1 MSGLTKHQSALAV
14 GVGGVHLTSL
24 EDAYRFAS
32 AVVQSGM
39 APKGYD
45 APEKVLIAIQWGAE
59 IGLRPMQ
66 ALSSIAVIQG
76 RPTVWGDAIPA
87 LVRQSGQCEYIKEW
101 FEGEGDNETAHCEV
115 KRRDESEPCRR
126 SFSVRDAKAAGLLGK
141 AGPWQQY
148 RRRMMGLRA
157 RSWACRDTFADVLRG
172 LQIREE
178 VQDYSAGPMP
188 VVAVES
194 KPVRRLSDLGSPEPV
209 DAEPVADVTPEP
221 SGVFAG
227 LLAAAKRIDDGNS
240 QEADEL
246 RAEMV
251 AEWEQG
257 NITADEYD
265 RLRAVL
271 AGAVPFG

>member
-87 LVRQSGQCEYIKEW
+87 LVRQSGQCEYIREW
-101 FEGEGDNETAHCEV
+101 FEGDGDNETAYCEV
-115 KRRDESEPCRR
+115 KRRDETEPCRR

-178 VQDYSAGPMP
+178 VQDFAGPVP
-188 VVAVES
+188 VVAAES
-194 KPVRRLSDLGSPEPV
+194 KPVRRLSDLGAP
-209 DAEPVADVTPEP
+209 EPVADVTPEP
-221 SGVFAG
+221 MSEAFASLLRDAERITDANSDEAG
-227 LLAAAKRIDDGNS
+227 LLLVEIAAELHDGS
-240 QEADEL
+240 
-246 RAEMV
+246 
-251 AEWEQG
+251 
-257 NITADEYD
+257 ITADESD
-265 RLRAVL
+265 RLRAII
-271 AGAVPFG
+271 AGAVPY